1 MGNCMN
7 IDTEVKKWGNSL
19 ALRINAVTA
28 EALNLHQGSKVTC
41 EILSDGLL
49 IKPIVSKRKARTW
62 PYSEA
67 QLLDGITPN
76 TAHKDEL
83 ISLAHHEWAD

>member
-1 MGNCMN
+1 MN

-28 EALNLHQGSKVTC
+28 DALNLHQGSKVTY
-41 EILSDGLL
+41 EILPDGLL
-49 IKPIVSKRKARTW
+49 IKPIVSKKKARVW

-67 QLLDGITPN
+67 QLLEGITPD
-76 TAHKDEL
+76 TAHRDEL
-83 ISLAHHEWAD
+83 ATLENNEWVE